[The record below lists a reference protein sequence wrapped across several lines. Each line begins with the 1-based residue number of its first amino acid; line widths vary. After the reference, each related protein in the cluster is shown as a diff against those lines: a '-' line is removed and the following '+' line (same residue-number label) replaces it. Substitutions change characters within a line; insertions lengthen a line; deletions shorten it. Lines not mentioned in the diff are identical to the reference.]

1 MIFAEN
7 QIIEGIYPPEAAEW
21 CNSNGCYIEEIDS
34 IETEEE
40 RELEVFSE
48 DEEGIPV
55 RTTETVIETV
65 TKRRFQI
72 KKIPP
77 PPQEEVER
85 MQREARMEELQD
97 YLKDT
102 DWYAIREAETGKPI
116 PEEIRAGRE
125 SARAEI
131 SELRD
136 GI

>member
-7 QIIEGIYPPEAAEW
+7 QIFEGIYPLEAASW
-21 CNSNGCYIEEIDS
+21 CNSNNCYIEELEG
-34 IETEEE
+34 IEVEEE
-40 RELEVFSE
+40 RELEVFGT
-48 DEEGIPV
+48 DEEGRPT
-55 RTTETVIETV
+55 RSTETVIETV

-102 DWYAIREAETGKPI
+102 DWYAIREAETGASM
-116 PEEIRAGRE
+116 PEEVKD
-125 SARAEI
+125 ARAAARVEY

>member
-7 QIIEGIYPPEAAEW
+7 QIFEGIYPPEAASW
-21 CNSNGCYIEEIDS
+21 CNSNNCYIEELEG
-34 IETEEE
+34 IEVEEE
-40 RELEVFSE
+40 RELEVFGT
-48 DEEGIPV
+48 DEEGRPT
-55 RTTETVIETV
+55 RSTETFTETV